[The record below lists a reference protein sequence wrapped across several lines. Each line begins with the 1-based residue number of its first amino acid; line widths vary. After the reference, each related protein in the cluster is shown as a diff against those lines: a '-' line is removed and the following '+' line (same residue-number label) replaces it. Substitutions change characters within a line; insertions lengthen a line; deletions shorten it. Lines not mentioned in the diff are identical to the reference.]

1 MATNVGEVTGP
12 RHGRAPAGP
21 SKQPSRRSVR
31 VGRLD
36 LRLSPYLFVAPFF
49 VLFAVFG
56 AYPLIYTA
64 ILSTRKNT
72 LTGGDKGFVG
82 LENYR
87 KILWDEHFW
96 VVIGNTF
103 GLFVVATVP
112 QLIFALL
119 VASWL
124 NKKMRA
130 RTAIRMGV
138 LIPNITSVAAVG
150 IVFGLIFADRY
161 GLANWALQSLHLDPV
176 EWRNHRWSSWTAIA
190 FMVDWRWTGY
200 NALIYL
206 AAMQAIPKEHYES
219 ASLDGASAARRFW
232 RITVPLIQPTI
243 LFTVII
249 STIRRRMRGA
259 GSGSD
264 SGRARSMVD
273 IRFLSVGR
281 ADPANDQHVQ
291 QRHDE
296 DEDEDH
302 PGDGAGIA
310 ELESGEAVFDQVHGH
325 GLELPQRPAL
335 DRSRA
340 RGEEQRFGEKLDTA
354 DDGDDRR
361 EDQRG
366 PQQWQRHREELPG
379 TGGAVDLGCLVQ
391 VGRDRLHGGQEDQGV
406 VAGPAPVDHQRDR

>member
-49 VLFAVFG
+49 LLFAVFG

-72 LTGGDKGFVG
+72 LTGGDAGFVG

-96 VVIGNTF
+96 IVIFNTF
-103 GLFVVATVP
+103 GLFFVATVP

-119 VASWL
+119 IASWL
-124 NKKMRA
+124 NKKMKA
-130 RTAIRMGV
+130 RTVIRMGV

-161 GLANWALQSLHLDPV
+161 GLANWLLQSVNLDPV

-206 AAMQAIPKEHYES
+206 AAMQAIPKELYES

-249 STIRRRMRGA
+249 STIGGMQLFTEPLLFNYGRIQGGSLNEFQTVAMYIYETTFTNNYNVGRGA
-259 GSGSD
+259 AISWLLFVIILIFALINFALV
-264 SGRARSMVD
+264 RRSV
-273 IRFLSVGR
+273 
-281 ADPANDQHVQ
+281 
-291 QRHDE
+291 
-296 DEDEDH
+296 
-302 PGDGAGIA
+302 
-310 ELESGEAVFDQVHGH
+310 
-325 GLELPQRPAL
+325 
-335 DRSRA
+335 
-340 RGEEQRFGEKLDTA
+340 K
-354 DDGDDRR
+354 
-361 EDQRG
+361 
-366 PQQWQRHREELPG
+366 
-379 TGGAVDLGCLVQ
+379 
-391 VGRDRLHGGQEDQGV
+391 GQTS
-406 VAGPAPVDHQRDR
+406 

>member
-1 MATNVGEVTGP
+1 MATNVGEVSGP

-21 SKQPSRRSVR
+21 PKQTPRRSVR

-64 ILSTRKNT
+64 ILSFRKNT

-82 LENYR
+82 FENY
-87 KILWDEHFW
+87 KKVLWDEHFW
-96 VVIGNTF
+96 TVVFNTF
-103 GLFVVATVP
+103 GLFIVATVP

-119 VASWL
+119 IASWL

-130 RTAIRMGV
+130 RTAIRMGI

-161 GLANWALQSLHLDPV
+161 GLANWVLQSLHLDPV

-206 AAMQAIPKEHYES
+206 AAMQAIPKELYES

-249 STIRRRMRGA
+249 STIGGMQLFTEPLLFNYGRIQGGSLNEFQTVAMYIYETTFMNNYNVGRGA
-259 GSGSD
+259 AISWLLFLIILIFALINFVLV
-264 SGRARSMVD
+264 RRSV
-273 IRFLSVGR
+273 
-281 ADPANDQHVQ
+281 
-291 QRHDE
+291 
-296 DEDEDH
+296 
-302 PGDGAGIA
+302 
-310 ELESGEAVFDQVHGH
+310 
-325 GLELPQRPAL
+325 
-335 DRSRA
+335 
-340 RGEEQRFGEKLDTA
+340 K
-354 DDGDDRR
+354 
-361 EDQRG
+361 
-366 PQQWQRHREELPG
+366 
-379 TGGAVDLGCLVQ
+379 
-391 VGRDRLHGGQEDQGV
+391 GQTS
-406 VAGPAPVDHQRDR
+406 

>member
-1 MATNVGEVTGP
+1 MTTNVGEVTGP

-21 SKQPSRRSVR
+21 PKPASRRSVR

-56 AYPLIYTA
+56 AYPLVYTA

-72 LTGGDKGFVG
+72 LTGGDAGFVG

-87 KILWDEHFW
+87 KVLWDEHFW
-96 VVIGNTF
+96 IVIFNTF
-103 GLFVVATVP
+103 GLFIVATVP
-112 QLIFALL
+112 QLVFALL
-119 VASWL
+119 IASWL

-161 GLANWALQSLHLDPV
+161 GLANWLLDAVGMQTV
-176 EWRNHRWSSWTAIA
+176 EWRNSRWSSWTAIA

-206 AAMQAIPKEHYES
+206 AAMQAIPKELYES

-249 STIRRRMRGA
+249 STIGGMQLFTEPLLFNYGRIQGGSLNEFQTVAMYIYETTFMNNYNVGKGAAISWLLFLIILLFAVVNFVLVRRSVRGTN
-259 GSGSD
+259 S
-264 SGRARSMVD
+264 
-273 IRFLSVGR
+273 
-281 ADPANDQHVQ
+281 
-291 QRHDE
+291 
-296 DEDEDH
+296 
-302 PGDGAGIA
+302 
-310 ELESGEAVFDQVHGH
+310 
-325 GLELPQRPAL
+325 
-335 DRSRA
+335 
-340 RGEEQRFGEKLDTA
+340 
-354 DDGDDRR
+354 
-361 EDQRG
+361 
-366 PQQWQRHREELPG
+366 
-379 TGGAVDLGCLVQ
+379 
-391 VGRDRLHGGQEDQGV
+391 
-406 VAGPAPVDHQRDR
+406 

>member
-1 MATNVGEVTGP
+1 MATNVGEVAGP

-56 AYPLIYTA
+56 AYPLVYTA

-72 LTGGDKGFVG
+72 LTGGDAGFVG

-87 KILWDEHFW
+87 KVLMDEHFW
-96 VVIGNTF
+96 IVIYNTF
-103 GLFVVATVP
+103 GLFIVATVP

-119 VASWL
+119 IASWL

-161 GLANWALQSLHLDPV
+161 GLANWLLDAVGLQPV
-176 EWRNHRWSSWTAIA
+176 EWRNSRWSSWTAIA

-206 AAMQAIPKEHYES
+206 AAMQAIPKELYES

-249 STIRRRMRGA
+249 STIGGMQLFTEPLLFNYGRIQGGSLNEFQTVAMYIYETTFTNNYNVGRGA
-259 GSGSD
+259 AISWLLFLIILIFALVNFALV
-264 SGRARSMVD
+264 RRSV
-273 IRFLSVGR
+273 
-281 ADPANDQHVQ
+281 
-291 QRHDE
+291 
-296 DEDEDH
+296 
-302 PGDGAGIA
+302 
-310 ELESGEAVFDQVHGH
+310 
-325 GLELPQRPAL
+325 
-335 DRSRA
+335 
-340 RGEEQRFGEKLDTA
+340 K
-354 DDGDDRR
+354 
-361 EDQRG
+361 
-366 PQQWQRHREELPG
+366 G
-379 TGGAVDLGCLVQ
+379 TTS
-391 VGRDRLHGGQEDQGV
+391 
-406 VAGPAPVDHQRDR
+406 